1 MLIQIL
7 EFLLG
12 LAKLSGFGYKS
23 YVTVNSFTQA
33 GFCNIKFQH
42 EFSKTVEKVWL
53 KTFINNYNSEL
64 IGT

>member
-1 MLIQIL
+1 M

-12 LAKLSGFGYKS
+12 LAKLPGFIYKS
-23 YVTVNSFTQA
+23 YVDVNSLTQT

-42 EFSKTVEKVWL
+42 EFSKTGEKVWL